1 MLQPPIESNQ
11 GCVQVNVTPCD
22 NWIAI
27 VERGGCS
34 FVDKVRTL
42 QLSGAKAVIIGDR
55 HYNGWITMYAN
66 GKVHI
71 LKHFPYA
78 YTFL

>member
-1 MLQPPIESNQ
+1 MFPPPKESKQGCNPIE
-11 GCVQVNVTPCD
+11 TAPCE

-42 QLSGAKAVIIGDR
+42 QNSGAKAVIIGDK
-55 HYNGWITMYAN
+55 HYNGWITMYAA
-66 GKVHI
+66 GKG
-71 LKHFPYA
+71 Y
-78 YTFL
+78 